1 LLREFDIIF
10 LTGRFEFFA
19 IISISF
25 IWGSKDPIDLLF
37 IVYLKVLSGYGSFM
51 IVETG
56 FI

>member
-1 LLREFDIIF
+1 MSNLLREFDIIF
-10 LTGRFEFFA
+10 LTGSFEFFA

-37 IVYLKVLSGYGSFM
+37 ILYLKVLSGYGSFM
-51 IVETG
+51 G